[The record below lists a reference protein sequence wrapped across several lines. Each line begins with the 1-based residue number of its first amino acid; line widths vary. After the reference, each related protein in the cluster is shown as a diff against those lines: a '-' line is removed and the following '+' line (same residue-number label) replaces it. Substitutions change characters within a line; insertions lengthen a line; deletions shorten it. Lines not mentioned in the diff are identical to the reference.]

1 MMLAARG
8 AKVVVNDLGSS
19 LLGEGNSVNA
29 ADQTV
34 EAIVQVFSTLGVLMS
49 QLLGAFSC
57 FVHSTLCAGRRRGSC
72 EL

>member
-1 MMLAARG
+1 MVLAAHG

-19 LLGEGNSVNA
+19 LLGEGNSANA

-34 EAIVQVFSTLGVLMS
+34 KAIVQVFSTLCVLMS
-49 QLLGAFSC
+49 QLLGAFSW